1 MGAVAESA
9 PAGRAHTTRKGNSMT
24 SASSARA
31 MEAYPSARSCPFSPP
46 DAFAELRET
55 AGFPAVHTYG
65 GTEAWLVT
73 RYEDA
78 KAVLASPNFSARMDE
93 PGYPLMSAADVQQS
107 QQERNTSLI
116 RSDDPEHLAR
126 RRRLTREFTVK
137 RINALEPEIQRIV
150 DESIDELLA
159 AGEPADLVE
168 RIALPV
174 PSRVICLLLGV
185 PYGQHAFFQ
194 RKSAEAL
201 SGRSDEAAVSAA
213 LGELGAFLD
222 ELLEEK
228 IDSPREDLLSRLAR
242 DYLVPGTI
250 DRHEAVEIGMTL
262 LVAGFETTSNMI
274 GLGTA
279 ALLRHPDQL
288 AAFLAGDRALQENAV
303 EELLRYLSIAQHP
316 RQFTALADT
325 RIGERTIRRGEG
337 VLIALPSA
345 NRDGAAFDEPDALDI
360 TRQAR
365 SHLAFSYGTHQC
377 LGQSLA
383 RRELVLVYRSLFT
396 RVPALE
402 LVDSDA
408 EFDLKERS
416 RVHGFNSLRV
426 TW

>member
-1 MGAVAESA
+1 
-9 PAGRAHTTRKGNSMT
+9 MT
-24 SASSARA
+24 STRPARTL
-31 MEAYPSARSCPFSPP
+31 ETYPYVRSCPFSPP

-55 AGFPAVHTYG
+55 AGFPAVRTYG
-65 GTEAWLVT
+65 GTEPWLIT

-78 KAVLASPNFSARMDE
+78 KAVLSSPDFSARMDK

-116 RSDDPEHLAR
+116 RTDDPEHLEK

-137 RINALEPEIQRIV
+137 RINAMEPEIQRIV
-150 DESIDELLA
+150 DESIDGLLA
-159 AGEPADLVE
+159 AGKPADLVA

-185 PYGQHAFFQ
+185 PYEQHAFFQ

-201 SGRSDEAAVSAA
+201 SGRSDEATVSAA

-222 ELLEEK
+222 ELIEK
-228 IDSPREDLLSRLAR
+228 KVHDPGEDLLSRLVR
-242 DYLVPGTI
+242 DHLLPGTI
-250 DRHEAVEIGMTL
+250 DRHEAVVIGMTL

-288 AAFLAGDRALQENAV
+288 AAFLEGDRALQDNAV
-303 EELLRYLSIAQHP
+303 EELLRYLTIAQHP
-316 RQFTALADT
+316 RQFTAVTDT
-325 RIGERTIRRGEG
+325 RVGDRTIRQGEG

-345 NRDGAAFDEPDALDI
+345 NRDDSAFGDPDALDI
-360 TRQAR
+360 ARQAR

-396 RVPALE
+396 RVPTLE

-408 EFDLKERS
+408 EFDLKEHS
-416 RVHGFNSLRV
+416 RVHGFNSLNV